1 MRHDLLAD
9 TMSTIKNAEKAGKK
23 ECLISPTSKLTVN
36 TLNIMKKEGFIKSL
50 KFKETSKGGQIEVEL
65 IGRINQCKAIKPR
78 HSIKKDNF
86 MKFEKRYLPASDIG
100 ILIVSTPQG
109 IKSHKDI
116 KGASG
121 GILLAFVY

>member
-65 IGRINQCKAIKPR
+65 IGRINQCKAIRLLVWSTR
-78 HSIKKDNF
+78 HWLCYTPY
-86 MKFEKRYLPASDIG
+86 YL
-100 ILIVSTPQG
+100 VC
-109 IKSHKDI
+109 
-116 KGASG
+116 
-121 GILLAFVY
+121 